1 MQNMAESNSSRNLVG
16 LFQKKSEKRKEEN
29 PNVDK
34 KKKHKRRYS
43 VRLIKA
49 WKFDKVES
57 EIDPSRTEGNGAR
70 NTVDTKVSYEKE
82 KPKNTR
88 RRLSFRKPRASG
100 QKEMNLNSSED
111 TTEVIQDEEAPPQSL
126 PTNELLKSNEHQGDS
141 EQIDWELEDDGEEEL
156 SCQADTVPEVLPEDE
171 VKEVL
176 LEMTAE
182 VGVSPQDLIPDIA
195 SETQKNAGIPTPDT
209 CPDENP
215 AIVSNPEE
223 EPSGFEDK
231 ISPLKELMFNVE
243 RESQVDAIS
252 SKFHFEV
259 CLYVY
264 DFSIGS
270 LIGVWSFVVGLA
282 RDAMKQVLLYFTLSL
297 IKQYPHCFKVQVKK
311 GKSRSQTAKLKK
323 VTFSEII

>member
-1 MQNMAESNSSRNLVG
+1 MAESNSSRNLVG
-16 LFQKKSEKRKEEN
+16 LFQKKSEKRKEDN
-29 PNVDK
+29 PNIDK

-57 EIDPSRTEGNGAR
+57 EIDPSRTGTEGNGAR
-70 NTVDTKVSYEKE
+70 NTVDTKASFEKE

-88 RRLSFRKPRASG
+88 RRLSFGKPRALG
-100 QKEMNLNSSED
+100 QKKLNSSQD
-111 TTEVIQDEEAPPQSL
+111 TTEVVQDEEAPLQS
-126 PTNELLKSNEHQGDS
+126 TSANEVWKSNEHQSDS
-141 EQIDWELEDDGEEEL
+141 EQIEIRELEDDGEEEL
-156 SCQADTVPEVLPEDE
+156 SCQGDTVSEDE

-176 LEMTAE
+176 LEMAAE
-182 VGVSPQDLIPDIA
+182 IGVSPQDLIPDVA
-195 SETQKNAGIPTPDT
+195 SETQKNAGISTPNT

-215 AIVSNPEE
+215 AIVPNPEE

-231 ISPLKELMFNVE
+231 ISPLKELMFNEE
-243 RESQVDAIS
+243 RASQVDAIC
-252 SKFHFEV
+252 SKFHCEV

-282 RDAMKQVLLYFTLSL
+282 RDAMKQVLLYFILSL

-311 GKSRSQTAKLKK
+311 GKRRSQTAKLKK

>member
-1 MQNMAESNSSRNLVG
+1 MAESNSSRNLVG
-16 LFQKKSEKRKEEN
+16 LFQKKSEKRKEDD

-57 EIDPSRTEGNGAR
+57 EIDPSRTGTEGNGAR
-70 NTVDTKVSYEKE
+70 NTVDTKASFEKE

-88 RRLSFRKPRASG
+88 RRLSFGKPRALG
-100 QKEMNLNSSED
+100 QKKLNSSQD
-111 TTEVIQDEEAPPQSL
+111 TTEVVQDEEAPLQS
-126 PTNELLKSNEHQGDS
+126 TSANEVWKSNEHQSDS
-141 EQIDWELEDDGEEEL
+141 EQIEIRELEDDGEEEL
-156 SCQADTVPEVLPEDE
+156 SCQGDTVSEDE

-176 LEMTAE
+176 LEMAAE
-182 VGVSPQDLIPDIA
+182 IGVSPQDLIPDVA
-195 SETQKNAGIPTPDT
+195 SETQKNAGISTPDT

-215 AIVSNPEE
+215 AIVPNPEE

-231 ISPLKELMFNVE
+231 ISPLKELMFNEE
-243 RESQVDAIS
+243 RASQVDAIT
-252 SKFHFEV
+252 SKFHCEV
-259 CLYVY
+259 CLYIY

-282 RDAMKQVLLYFTLSL
+282 RDAMKQVLLYFILSL

-311 GKSRSQTAKLKK
+311 GKRRSQTAKLKK

>member
-1 MQNMAESNSSRNLVG
+1 MAESNSSRNLVG
-16 LFQKKSEKRKEEN
+16 LFQKKSEKRKEDD

-57 EIDPSRTEGNGAR
+57 EIDPSRTGTEGNGAR
-70 NTVDTKVSYEKE
+70 NTVDTKASFEKE

-88 RRLSFRKPRASG
+88 RRLSFGKPRALG
-100 QKEMNLNSSED
+100 QKKLNSSQD
-111 TTEVIQDEEAPPQSL
+111 TTEVVQDEEAPLQS
-126 PTNELLKSNEHQGDS
+126 TSANEVWKSNEHQSDS
-141 EQIDWELEDDGEEEL
+141 EQIEIRELEDDGEEEL
-156 SCQADTVPEVLPEDE
+156 SCQGDTVSEDE

-176 LEMTAE
+176 LEMAAE
-182 VGVSPQDLIPDIA
+182 IGVSPQDLIPDVA
-195 SETQKNAGIPTPDT
+195 SETQKNAGISTPDT

-215 AIVSNPEE
+215 AIVPNPEE

-231 ISPLKELMFNVE
+231 ISPLKELIFNEE
-243 RESQVDAIS
+243 RASQVDAIT
-252 SKFHFEV
+252 SKFHCEV
-259 CLYVY
+259 CLYIY

-282 RDAMKQVLLYFTLSL
+282 RDAMKQVLLYFILSL

-311 GKSRSQTAKLKK
+311 GKRRSQTAKLKK

>member
-1 MQNMAESNSSRNLVG
+1 MAESNSSRNLVG
-16 LFQKKSEKRKEEN
+16 LFQKKSKKRKEDN

-57 EIDPSRTEGNGAR
+57 EIDPSRTGTEGNAGR
-70 NTVDTKVSYEKE
+70 NTVDTKASYEKE

-88 RRLSFRKPRASG
+88 RRLPFGKPRALG
-100 QKEMNLNSSED
+100 QKELSSSED
-111 TTEVIQDEEAPPQSL
+111 TTEVVQDEEAPLQSM
-126 PTNELLKSNEHQGDS
+126 PTNELWKLNEHQSDS
-141 EQIDWELEDDGEEEL
+141 EQIEIRELEDDGEEEL
-156 SCQADTVPEVLPEDE
+156 SCQGDTVPEIPPEVE

-176 LEMTAE
+176 LEMAAE
-182 VGVSPQDLIPDIA
+182 IGVSPQDLIPDVA
-195 SETQKNAGIPTPDT
+195 SEMQKNAGISTPDT
-209 CPDENP
+209 CLDENP
-215 AIVSNPEE
+215 AIISNI
-223 EPSGFEDK
+223 EDK
-231 ISPLKELMFNVE
+231 LSPLKELMFNE
-243 RESQVDAIS
+243 EQASQVDAIS
-252 SKFHFEV
+252 SKFHCEV

-282 RDAMKQVLLYFTLSL
+282 RHAMKQVLLYFILSL

-311 GKSRSQTAKLKK
+311 GKRRSQTAKLKK

>member
-1 MQNMAESNSSRNLVG
+1 MAESNSSRNLVG
-16 LFQKKSEKRKEEN
+16 LFQKKSEKRKEDD

-57 EIDPSRTEGNGAR
+57 EIDPSRTGTEGNGAR
-70 NTVDTKVSYEKE
+70 NTVDTKASFEKE

-88 RRLSFRKPRASG
+88 RRLSFGKPRALG
-100 QKEMNLNSSED
+100 QKKLNSSQD
-111 TTEVIQDEEAPPQSL
+111 TTEVVQDEEAPLQS
-126 PTNELLKSNEHQGDS
+126 TSANEVWKSNEHQSDS
-141 EQIDWELEDDGEEEL
+141 EQIEIRELEDDGEEEL
-156 SCQADTVPEVLPEDE
+156 SCQGDTVSEDE

-176 LEMTAE
+176 LEMAAE
-182 VGVSPQDLIPDIA
+182 IGVSPQDLIPDVA
-195 SETQKNAGIPTPDT
+195 SETQKNAGISTPDT

-215 AIVSNPEE
+215 AIVPNPEE

-231 ISPLKELMFNVE
+231 ISPLKELMFNEE
-243 RESQVDAIS
+243 RASQVDAIC
-252 SKFHFEV
+252 SKFHCEV

-282 RDAMKQVLLYFTLSL
+282 RDAMKQVLLYFILSL

-311 GKSRSQTAKLKK
+311 GKRRSQTAKLKK

>member
-1 MQNMAESNSSRNLVG
+1 MAESNSSRNLVG
-16 LFQKKSEKRKEEN
+16 LFQKKSEKRKEDD

-57 EIDPSRTEGNGAR
+57 EIDPSRTGTEGNGAR
-70 NTVDTKVSYEKE
+70 NTVDTKASFEKE

-88 RRLSFRKPRASG
+88 RRLSFGKPRALG
-100 QKEMNLNSSED
+100 QKKLNSSQD
-111 TTEVIQDEEAPPQSL
+111 TTEVVQDEEAPLQS
-126 PTNELLKSNEHQGDS
+126 TSANEVWKSNEHQSDS
-141 EQIDWELEDDGEEEL
+141 EQIEIRELEDDGEEEL
-156 SCQADTVPEVLPEDE
+156 SCQGDTVSEVPPEDE

-176 LEMTAE
+176 LEMAAE
-182 VGVSPQDLIPDIA
+182 IGVSPQDLIPDVA
-195 SETQKNAGIPTPDT
+195 SETQKNAGISTPDT

-215 AIVSNPEE
+215 AIVPNPEE

-231 ISPLKELMFNVE
+231 ISPLMFNEE
-243 RESQVDAIS
+243 RASQVDAITS
-252 SKFHFEV
+252 QFHCEV
-259 CLYVY
+259 CLYIY

-282 RDAMKQVLLYFTLSL
+282 RDAMKQVLLYFILSL

-311 GKSRSQTAKLKK
+311 GKRRSQTAKLKK

>member
-1 MQNMAESNSSRNLVG
+1 MAESNSSRNLVG
-16 LFQKKSEKRKEEN
+16 LFQKKSEKRKEDN
-29 PNVDK
+29 PNIDK

-57 EIDPSRTEGNGAR
+57 EIDPSRTGAEGNGAR
-70 NTVDTKVSYEKE
+70 NTVDTKASYEKE

-88 RRLSFRKPRASG
+88 RRLPFGKPRALG
-100 QKEMNLNSSED
+100 QKELSSSED
-111 TTEVIQDEEAPPQSL
+111 TTEAVEDEEAPLQST
-126 PTNELLKSNEHQGDS
+126 PTNELWKSNEHQSDS
-141 EQIDWELEDDGEEEL
+141 EQIEIRELEDDGEEEL
-156 SCQADTVPEVLPEDE
+156 SCQGDTVPEVPPEDE

-176 LEMTAE
+176 LEMVAE
-182 VGVSPQDLIPDIA
+182 IGVSPQDLIPDVA
-195 SETQKNAGIPTPDT
+195 SETQKNAGISTPNT

-215 AIVSNPEE
+215 AIVPNPEE

-231 ISPLKELMFNVE
+231 ISPLKELMFNEE
-243 RESQVDAIS
+243 RASQVDAIC
-252 SKFHFEV
+252 SKFHCEV

-282 RDAMKQVLLYFTLSL
+282 KDATKQVFLYFISSL
-297 IKQYPHCFKVQVKK
+297 IKRYPHCFKVQLKK
-311 GKSRSQTAKLKK
+311 GKHRSQMAKPKK

>member
-1 MQNMAESNSSRNLVG
+1 MAESNSSRNLVG
-16 LFQKKSEKRKEEN
+16 LFQKKSEKRKEDD

-57 EIDPSRTEGNGAR
+57 EIDPSRTGTESNGAR
-70 NTVDTKVSYEKE
+70 NTVDTKASYEKE

-88 RRLSFRKPRASG
+88 RRLSFGKPRALG
-100 QKEMNLNSSED
+100 QKKMNSSQD
-111 TTEVIQDEEAPPQSL
+111 TTEVVQDEEAPLQST
-126 PTNELLKSNEHQGDS
+126 PANEVWKSNEHQSDS
-141 EQIDWELEDDGEEEL
+141 EQIEIRELEDDGEEEL
-156 SCQADTVPEVLPEDE
+156 SCQGDTVSEDE

-176 LEMTAE
+176 LEMAAE
-182 VGVSPQDLIPDIA
+182 IGVSPQDLIPDVA
-195 SETQKNAGIPTPDT
+195 SETQKNAGISTPDT

-215 AIVSNPEE
+215 AIVPNPEE

-231 ISPLKELMFNVE
+231 ISPLKELIFNEE
-243 RESQVDAIS
+243 RASQVDAIT
-252 SKFHFEV
+252 SKFHCEV
-259 CLYVY
+259 CLYIY

-282 RDAMKQVLLYFTLSL
+282 RDAMKQVLLYFILSL

-311 GKSRSQTAKLKK
+311 GKRRSQTAKLKK

>member
-1 MQNMAESNSSRNLVG
+1 MAESNSSRNLVG
-16 LFQKKSEKRKEEN
+16 LFQKKSEKRKEDN

-57 EIDPSRTEGNGAR
+57 EIDPSRTGTEGNAGR
-70 NTVDTKVSYEKE
+70 NTVDTKASYEKE

-88 RRLSFRKPRASG
+88 RRLPFGKPRALG
-100 QKEMNLNSSED
+100 QKELSSSED
-111 TTEVIQDEEAPPQSL
+111 TTEVVQDEEAPLQSM
-126 PTNELLKSNEHQGDS
+126 PTNELWKSNEHQSDS
-141 EQIDWELEDDGEEEL
+141 EQIEIRELEDDGEEEL
-156 SCQADTVPEVLPEDE
+156 SCQGDTVPEIPPEVE

-176 LEMTAE
+176 LEMAAE
-182 VGVSPQDLIPDIA
+182 IGVSPQDLIPDVA
-195 SETQKNAGIPTPDT
+195 SEMQKNAGISTPDT
-209 CPDENP
+209 CLDENP
-215 AIVSNPEE
+215 AIISNI
-223 EPSGFEDK
+223 EDK
-231 ISPLKELMFNVE
+231 LSPLKELMFNE
-243 RESQVDAIS
+243 EQASQVDAIS
-252 SKFHFEV
+252 SKFHCEV

-270 LIGVWSFVVGLA
+270 LIGVWSFIVGLA
-282 RDAMKQVLLYFTLSL
+282 RHAMKQVLLYFILSL

-311 GKSRSQTAKLKK
+311 GKRRSQTAKLKK